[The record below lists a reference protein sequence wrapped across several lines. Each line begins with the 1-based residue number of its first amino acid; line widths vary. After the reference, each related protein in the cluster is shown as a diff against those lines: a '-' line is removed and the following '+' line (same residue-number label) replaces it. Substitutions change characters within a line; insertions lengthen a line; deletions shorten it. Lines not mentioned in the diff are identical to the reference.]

1 MRIIIIKMIADGED
15 NMDFVYTT
23 LIYNTIIY
31 KPKIEIIEIDE
42 INYIDLTFLEELE
55 KKK

>member
-1 MRIIIIKMIADGED
+1 MRIIIIEMIGDDE
-15 NMDFVYTT
+15 MDFIYTT
-23 LIYNTIIY
+23 LIYNTDFYNY

-42 INYIDLTFLEELE
+42 INYIDLSFLEELE